1 MWAAFEGPV
10 PLRCVAGPDRARS
23 AAPRARQTAAPRAHH
38 RPGPRGPPRPPA
50 HRPARPRPG
59 RRSADHR
66 LRPAPRAARPRRL
79 TLLPDPDTPPA
90 RPRPGRRQPSNPYPS
105 TDLVISGHQHA
116 DPCSV
121 AVPSS
126 RGHAQPRGTPCPS
139 PLKTITT
146 VQDQATTRG
155 SRSDRFGDPASL
167 KSVEERGTHAVLVAV
182 APLPGSSSTVPVKI
196 DQRRLEQVGQLV
208 GEGRLTNPALGGCD
222 GHDPA
227 HRRSLSGGRA

>member
-10 PLRCVAGPDRARS
+10 PLRCAAGPDRARS

-90 RPRPGRRQPSNPYPS
+90 RPRPGRRQPANRYPS
-105 TDLVISGHQHA
+105 TDLAPQGTSTRIRARS
-116 DPCSV
+116 PCR
-121 AVPSS
+121 AAA
-126 RGHAQPRGTPCPS
+126 HAQPRGTPCPS

-146 VQDQATTRG
+146 AQDQATTRG
-155 SRSDRFGDPASL
+155 SRSETRAQIY
-167 KSVEERGTHAVLVAV
+167 ERITCREILPDEPYLRALVHV
-182 APLPGSSSTVPVKI
+182 QSPKKLGLNPLPLCVITGSWVLKTKS
-196 DQRRLEQVGQLV
+196 
-208 GEGRLTNPALGGCD
+208 
-222 GHDPA
+222 
-227 HRRSLSGGRA
+227 